1 MKIEE
6 KEIVLKNGR
15 TILLR
20 SPGGEDAPAQQEL
33 RRITSGQT
41 HFMARYP
48 EEVEFRE
55 EAARQRLEAVA
66 EDSMDFF
73 LSAFEDGKMAADA
86 GVQKIRSHLKYRH
99 RCSFGISIRREYWGQ
114 GLGSRMLAEAVGTAR
129 ENGFEQMELGVF
141 SDNARAIHMY
151 EKAGFR
157 RVGIQPRAFKLK
169 DGSYRD
175 ELLMVLFL

>member
-1 MKIEE
+1 MKIAE
-6 KEIVLKNGR
+6 KEIVLKNGQSV
-15 TILLR
+15 ILR
-20 SPGGEDAPAQQEL
+20 SPIGEDALAQYEL
-33 RRITSGQT
+33 RRATSEQT

-48 EEVEFRE
+48 EELEFRE
-55 EAARQRLEAVA
+55 ETAKRRLDAAA

-73 LSAFEDGKMAADA
+73 LSAFVDGKMVAEA
-86 GVQKIRSHLKYRH
+86 GVQKIREHLKYRH
-99 RCSFGISIRREYWGQ
+99 RAGFGISIRKEYWGL
-114 GLGSRMLAEAVGTAR
+114 GLGSVMLGEAIRIAR

-151 EKAGFR
+151 EKDGFR
-157 RVGIQPRAFKLK
+157 KVGIQPRAFKLK